1 MSGKRDQVLK
11 QTMAGCR
18 RSFVHVGMFSMFINI
33 LVLTVP
39 LYMLQI
45 FDRVLA
51 SESRETLLY
60 LSLIAMVA
68 IFTLGLLELV
78 RSRILVRI
86 GSWIEQHLAPEAFE
100 RSIAATLHGKPYRT
114 EALRDLGQ
122 LRSFLA
128 GSGIFALFDAPWVP
142 IFLFAVFLLHPV
154 IGVIATAGALLL
166 FLFAVLNELVIRT
179 PWRVANQAA
188 IRAMQRAEATA
199 RNAEAIDA
207 MGMMP
212 AVVARWLA
220 TNREVLQ
227 HQAAASDRAGA
238 FVALSKFWRLAVQI
252 TVLGAGAFLAVQQE
266 LTAGGMIA
274 GSILTS
280 RALAPVDH
288 SIGTWKQVVAARA
301 AYVRLRSM
309 FRGIAPRVRSTPL
322 PPPQGHVAVERLAFA
337 YPGSGASALQG
348 ITLEILPGEAL
359 AVVGPSAAGKSTLAR
374 LLVGVWPPT
383 SGVVRLD
390 GADVS
395 LWDRAD
401 FGRYV
406 GYLPQD
412 VELFAGT
419 VRDNIARMG
428 NLPPDAVVHAARM
441 AGVHDMILRLPLGYE
456 TEIGEDGTVLS
467 GGQRQRIALAR
478 ALLGRPR
485 LLVLD
490 EPNSNLDSEGEQAL
504 SDAIRAVKDDGGAV
518 VIIAHRPSLL
528 EHVDKILVLRD
539 GQIHAYGASREIMK
553 LITRPRA
560 VTTPDQALTVS
571 ETPEAR
577 AGS

>member
-1 MSGKRDQVLK
+1 MSGKSDQVLK
-11 QTMAGCR
+11 ETVAGCR
-18 RSFVHVGMFSMFINI
+18 RSFVHVGLFSMFINI
-33 LVLTVP
+33 LMLTLP

-45 FDRVLA
+45 FDRVLT
-51 SESRETLLY
+51 SRSRETLVY
-60 LSLIAMVA
+60 LTLIALAAVLV
-68 IFTLGLLELV
+68 LGLLEVV
-78 RSRILVRI
+78 RSRILVRVS
-86 GSWIEQHLAPEAFE
+86 SWVEQHLAPEAFE
-100 RSIAATLHGKPYRT
+100 RSVAASLRAKPYRT
-114 EALRDLGQ
+114 EALRDVGQ

-128 GSGIFALFDAPWVP
+128 SPGIFALFDAPWAP
-142 IFLFAVFLLHPV
+142 IFLFIVFLLHPV
-154 IGVIATAGALLL
+154 VGLIALAGAVLL
-166 FLFAVLNELVIRT
+166 FLLALLNELVTRT
-179 PWRVANQAA
+179 PLRAANQAA
-188 IRAMQRAEATA
+188 IRSMQRAEATV

-212 AVVARWLA
+212 AVAARWLA
-220 TNREVLQ
+220 TNREVLR
-227 HQAAASDRAGA
+227 HQADASDRAGTV
-238 FVALSKFWRLAVQI
+238 VASSKFWRLAVQI
-252 TVLGAGAFLAVQQE
+252 AVLGAGAFLVVEHE

-301 AYVRLRSM
+301 AYMRLRSM
-309 FRGIAPRVRSTPL
+309 FQNITPRTKSMPL
-322 PPPQGHVAVERLAFA
+322 PPPQGHVTVERLAFA
-337 YPGSGASALQG
+337 YPGSDASALKG
-348 ITLEILPGEAL
+348 ITLEIRPGEVL

-374 LLVGVWPPT
+374 LLVGVWPPA
-383 SGVVRLD
+383 SGAVRLD

-395 LWDRAD
+395 LWDRED

-428 NLPPDAVVHAARM
+428 DMPSDAVVDAARM
-441 AGVHDMILRLPLGYE
+441 AGVHDMILRLPNGYD
-456 TEIGEDGTVLS
+456 TEIGEGGAVLS

-478 ALLGRPR
+478 ALLGPPR

-490 EPNSNLDSEGEQAL
+490 EPNSNLDTEGEHAL
-504 SDAIRAVKDDGGAV
+504 FDAIQAVRDDGGTV

-528 EHVDKILVLRD
+528 DHVDKILVLRN
-539 GQIHAYGASREIMK
+539 GRMHAFGARTEIMK

-560 VTTPDQALTVS
+560 VTEPDQAIRVGES
-571 ETPEAR
+571 PGGR
-577 AGS
+577 S